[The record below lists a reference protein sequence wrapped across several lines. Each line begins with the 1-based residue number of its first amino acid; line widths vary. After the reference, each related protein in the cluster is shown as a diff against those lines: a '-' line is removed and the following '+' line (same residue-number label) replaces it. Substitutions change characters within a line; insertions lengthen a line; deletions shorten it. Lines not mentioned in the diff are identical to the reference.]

1 MALKLMCIENG
12 VIIGA
17 KTASSFFPVLPSP
30 PPVKKG
36 FSHK

>member
-17 KTASSFFPVLPSP
+17 KTASFFFVLPS